1 MPRSKAGKAIRISG
15 PARRDLAQIGAYTR
29 KEWGKRQKSAY
40 LAGIKARFLDL
51 RDTPGMGTDRRDM
64 NEGLRSHPV
73 GKHVIYYRETKRYL
87 VIVRVLHQNMEPAR
101 HLGSEQETS
110 R

>member
-1 MPRSKAGKAIRISG
+1 MPRYKAGKAIQISD
-15 PARRDLAQIGAYTR
+15 PAKRDLVQIGAYTQ

-64 NEGLRSHPV
+64 NEGLPPR

-101 HLGSEQETS
+101 HFGSEQETS